1 MKSALLVDD
10 SRTILISISG
20 VLTKAGYAVQT
31 AASGPEALTKLKA
44 GLKPSVIITD
54 LNMPVM
60 DGIELIRLSRAE
72 PGCRFLPILM
82 LTTESR
88 TDRRAEAKAA
98 GATGWLVKPVAPAE
112 LLSVLERVVPG

>member
-10 SRTILISISG
+10 SRTILTSISG
-20 VLTKAGYAVQT
+20 ILAKAGYTVQT
-31 AASGPEALTKLKA
+31 ASAGAEALTKLKG

-54 LNMPVM
+54 LNMPSM
-60 DGIELIRLSRAE
+60 DGIELIRQARAQ

-88 TDRRAEAKAA
+88 ADRRAEAKAA

-112 LLSVLERVVPG
+112 LLSILERVVPG

>member
-20 VLTKAGYAVQT
+20 VLTKAGYTVET
-31 AASGPEALTKLKA
+31 ASAGAEALTKLKA

-60 DGIELIRLSRAE
+60 DGIELIRQARAE

-98 GATGWLVKPVAPAE
+98 GATGWLVKPVQPAE
-112 LLSVLERVVPG
+112 LVSVLDRVVPG